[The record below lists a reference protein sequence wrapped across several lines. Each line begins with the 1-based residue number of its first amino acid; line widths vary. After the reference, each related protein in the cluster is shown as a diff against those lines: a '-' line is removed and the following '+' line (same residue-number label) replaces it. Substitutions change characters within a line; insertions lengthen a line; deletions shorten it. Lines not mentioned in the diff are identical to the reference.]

1 MSLLDLQEIPRRTM
15 TLFFLVDKSGSMQ
28 GSKIA
33 SVNDAIRNIIPVLR
47 DISDTN
53 PDAEIKIATLEF
65 ASDCQWMYGEP
76 QSLGDFR
83 WLDIR
88 ADGWTAMGEACLEL
102 NAKLSKHG
110 FMKSP
115 SGSYAPVV
123 IMLSDGAPTDD
134 FHNGMTALNQNN
146 WFKNAIRIAIAI
158 GNDANYDVL
167 REFTG
172 NPEAIYEAN
181 NTDALKS
188 IIRIA
193 AVTSSQIGSQSSN
206 TGGATKQEQV
216 IQEINQQLEVADTSD
231 AEEW

>member
-47 DISDTN
+47 DISDSN

-88 ADGWTAMGEACLEL
+88 ADGWTAMGEAC
-102 NAKLSKHG
+102 HC
-110 FMKSP
+110 
-115 SGSYAPVV
+115 
-123 IMLSDGAPTDD
+123 
-134 FHNGMTALNQNN
+134 
-146 WFKNAIRIAIAI
+146 
-158 GNDANYDVL
+158 GNH
-167 REFTG
+167 R
-172 NPEAIYEAN
+172 
-181 NTDALKS
+181 
-188 IIRIA
+188 
-193 AVTSSQIGSQSSN
+193 
-206 TGGATKQEQV
+206 
-216 IQEINQQLEVADTSD
+216 
-231 AEEW
+231 

>member
-1 MSLLDLQEIPRRTM
+1 MSLLDLEEVPRRTM

-28 GSKIA
+28 GNKIA

-47 DISDTN
+47 DISDNN

-76 QSLGDFR
+76 QSLNEFR

-102 NAKLSKHG
+102 NAKLSRKG
-110 FMKSP
+110 FMKSA

-123 IMLSDGAPTDD
+123 ILLSDGAPTDD
-134 FHNGMTALNQNN
+134 FDKGIAALRENP
-146 WFKNAIRIAIAI
+146 WFKNSIRIAIAI

-167 REFTG
+167 KEFTG
-172 NPEAIYEAN
+172 NPEAIYEAY
-181 NTDALKS
+181 NTDALKH

-193 AVTSSQIGSQSSN
+193 AVTSSQIGSQSTSIGTTN
-206 TGGATKQEQV
+206 KQEQV
-216 IQEINQQLEVADTSD
+216 IQEINQQLEDIETSD
-231 AEEW
+231 AEDW

>member
-28 GSKIA
+28 GSKID
-33 SVNDAIRNIIPVLR
+33 SVNDAIRNILPVLR

-53 PDAEIKIATLEF
+53 PDAEIKIATLAF

-76 QSLGDFR
+76 QSLSDFR

-115 SGSYAPVV
+115 SASYAPVV
-123 IMLSDGAPTDD
+123 ILLSDGAPTDD
-134 FHNGMTALNQNN
+134 FHNGMVALSQNN

-172 NPEAIYEAN
+172 NPEAIYEAY

-206 TGGATKQEQV
+206 TGEATKQEQV
-216 IQEINQQLEVADTSD
+216 IQEINHQLEATDTSD

>member
-33 SVNDAIRNIIPVLR
+33 SVNDAIRNIIPVIR
-47 DISDTN
+47 DISDSN
-53 PDAEIKIATLEF
+53 PDAEIRIATLEF
-65 ASDCQWMYGEP
+65 ASDCHWMYGEP

-123 IMLSDGAPTDD
+123 ILLSDGAPTDD

-146 WFKNAIRIAIAI
+146 WF
-158 GNDANYDVL
+158 L
-167 REFTG
+167 Q
-172 NPEAIYEAN
+172 NPIYE
-181 NTDALKS
+181 
-188 IIRIA
+188 
-193 AVTSSQIGSQSSN
+193 
-206 TGGATKQEQV
+206 
-216 IQEINQQLEVADTSD
+216 
-231 AEEW
+231 

>member
-47 DISDTN
+47 DLSDNNT
-53 PDAEIKIATLEF
+53 DAEIKIATLEF

-115 SGSYAPVV
+115 SASYAPVV
-123 IMLSDGAPTDD
+123 ILLSDGAPTDD
-134 FHNGMTALNQNN
+134 FHNGMVALSQNN

-172 NPEAIYEAN
+172 NPEAIYEAY

-216 IQEINQQLEVADTSD
+216 IQEINHQLEAADTSD

>member
-1 MSLLDLQEIPRRTM
+1 MHL
-15 TLFFLVDKSGSMQ
+15 
-28 GSKIA
+28 
-33 SVNDAIRNIIPVLR
+33 
-47 DISDTN
+47 
-53 PDAEIKIATLEF
+53 
-65 ASDCQWMYGEP
+65 W
-76 QSLGDFR
+76 
-83 WLDIR
+83 
-88 ADGWTAMGEACLEL
+88 
-102 NAKLSKHG
+102 
-110 FMKSP
+110 
-115 SGSYAPVV
+115 V

-172 NPEAIYEAN
+172 NPEAIYEAY

-193 AVTSSQIGSQSSN
+193 AVTSSQIGSHSSN
-206 TGGATKQEQV
+206 TSGTTKQEQV
-216 IQEINQQLEVADTSD
+216 IQEINHQLEATETSD